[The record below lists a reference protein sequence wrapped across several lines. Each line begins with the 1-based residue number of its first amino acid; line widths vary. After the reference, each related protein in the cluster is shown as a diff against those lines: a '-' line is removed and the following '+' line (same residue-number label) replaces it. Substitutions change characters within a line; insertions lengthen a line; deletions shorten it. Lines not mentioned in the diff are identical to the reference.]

1 MFLSH
6 RIAILSLGALT
17 LTSCA
22 TGSKTP
28 TEAPIATTGKAVP
41 VATEHKVAAPVA
53 STDMTVLGVKLKNTS
68 FDYPVVVNP
77 MVEEWVEY
85 FTGRGRVHFE
95 RYLERSEHFI
105 PYILPILKEKGL
117 PSDLVY
123 LAMIESGF
131 HNHAKSHARAVGTWQ
146 FISATGK
153 RYGMK
158 INWWVDE
165 RRDIQ
170 KSTVSAGMYLKTL
183 YDLFDSW
190 ELAAAAYNSGEAK
203 IDRAIRKYGTNDFWK
218 LVRHKYLRPE
228 TKNYVPKIMAAAIV
242 AKNRVQFGFPEKYDS
257 APSLED
263 EAPAVD
269 DEANLATVVL
279 DKDKNAEDT
288 TEEDEF
294 QAEDLADLLED
305 DEFEL
310 DGEDELPAKA
320 QVAAAPTLVLPSMP
334 HVSKKGILGS
344 ETILEFEIPSPA
356 DLQSIANAAGLS
368 YQVVKN
374 LNPELLRWCTP
385 PSEKTYKIKLP
396 SSVKDKFLATY
407 NQPGFHRVVTFAT
420 HKIKRGESLGGIAAK
435 YKIKVDPL
443 KELNA
448 GRSFGTGTELVLPMP
463 TDHRSYAAL
472 DLYDPPER
480 RRRGRRSR
488 RSTVRRSI
496 KKSYSVGAKQRK
508 AARLRTGRV
517 TEASI

>member
-1 MFLSH
+1 MVFYRSSAFVLVTILLS
-6 RIAILSLGALT
+6 
-17 LTSCA
+17 SCA
-22 TGSKTP
+22 TGTKTN
-28 TEAPIATTGKAVP
+28 TEAPLATPGKAIP
-41 VATEHKVAAPVA
+41 VATTTSETGSG
-53 STDMTVLGVKLKNTS
+53 STDMVVLGVKLKNTS

-85 FTGRGRVHFE
+85 FTGRGRPHFE

-117 PSDLVY
+117 PGDLVY

-170 KSTVSAGMYLKTL
+170 KSTISAGMYLKTL
-183 YDLFDSW
+183 HDLFDSW
-190 ELAAAAYNSGEAK
+190 ELAAAGYNSGEAK
-203 IDRAIRKYGTNDFWK
+203 IDRAIKRYGTRDFWK

-242 AKNRVQFGFPEKYDS
+242 AKNRTQFGFPEKYNS
-257 APSLED
+257 APSLDD
-263 EAPAVD
+263 EAPSVD

-279 DKDKNAEDT
+279 DKDKGEEGLTED
-288 TEEDEF
+288 DEF

-305 DEFEL
+305 DEFDL
-310 DGEDELPAKA
+310 EDEEDLPAKA
-320 QVAAAPTLVLPSMP
+320 QVAQAPALSLPNMP
-334 HVSKKGILGS
+334 HVSKKGVLGS

-356 DLQSIANAAGLS
+356 DLQTVANAAGLS
-368 YQVVKN
+368 YLSVKN
-374 LNPELLRWCTP
+374 LNPEILRWCTP

-396 SSVKDKFLATY
+396 ASVKDRFLATY
-407 NQPGFHRVVTFAT
+407 NHPAYPRVVNFMT
-420 HKIKRGESLGGIAAK
+420 HKIKRGETLSGIAGR
-435 YKIKVDPL
+435 YKIKVDPI

-448 GRSFGTGTELVLPMP
+448 GRSFGVGTELVLPMP
-463 TDHRSYAAL
+463 NDRNRSYASL

-480 RRRGRRSR
+480 RRSRRSR
-488 RSTVRRSI
+488 RRGIVRRTI

-508 AARLRTGRV
+508 AARLRYGRV
-517 TEASI
+517 TESSI